1 MANEVT
7 PANEIKFEKLCNLL
21 EQLHKRKK
29 QRQEQDKILGTF
41 INDFKM
47 TASQIVGLKNPSIFP
62 ILRLLLP
69 KLDRERNAY
78 NLKENKLG
86 VLLVKV
92 LSLCKQSRDAQKLL
106 NYRSVTNSTDSD
118 FAGVAY
124 FVFKSRLSPK
134 SDGFTVGDINEIL
147 DKIASAEVGKK
158 ASVLDDMFSHVIN
171 KVTADQ
177 LKWFLRII
185 LKDLKL
191 EIGSNRILGL
201 FHPDAPEYFETC
213 GLLSKVC
220 EELGDGDAR
229 PLELGIQ
236 MFLAISPMLSER
248 LDVKQTSRQ
257 LSSDKTYQIE
267 NKFDGERFQMHMENG
282 RFEYFSRRG
291 FSFAKN
297 YGSSYDSGLLTP
309 HLKNCFSSEVS
320 SFILDGE
327 MMGWHKERECFSCK
341 GMAFD
346 VKKIT
351 ENSKFRPCFCA
362 FDILYFNG
370 RTLVCEE
377 LGDGDARPLELGIQM
392 FLAISPMLS
401 ERLDVKQ
408 TSRQLSSDKTYQIEN
423 KFDGERFQMHMENGR
438 FEYFSRRGFS
448 FAKNYG
454 SSYDS
459 GLLTPHL
466 KNCFSSEVSSFIL
479 DGEMMGWHKER
490 ECFSCKG
497 MAFDVKKIT
506 ENSKFRPCF
515 CAFDILYFNGRT
527 LVGPP
532 EKGGLPLSERL
543 RILDKIFVNV
553 PGVIQHS
560 ERQIVAQR
568 SIIPDILEALN
579 KAIENQDEGIVV
591 KDVDSYYI
599 PNKRNA
605 GWYKIKP
612 EYTEGT
618 MSDLDLVII
627 GAEEAANKR
636 QGRAKSFLV
645 ACSDGGAPGKTPDR
659 WVLVGRVSTGLTF
672 DERESLCAALERHWV
687 PFRQTPAPAHL
698 YFNKE
703 KPDFWILPEHS
714 VVLTVRA
721 SELIRST
728 GFGTDFT
735 LRFPRVMRIRD
746 DKPYQDCMTRTEFN
760 QLCANKGPVVK
771 LSTSLINGEQIDD
784 IKPRAKRKTQQP
796 QVAEQFQISSNGDI
810 EATSKALLG
819 RKLCILSD
827 DDDCKRPELC
837 KIIESHG
844 GKVVANTGS
853 DTWCCVAG
861 RMTGRVR
868 AVLTARA
875 VDVLSTSWL
884 RALPPSPT
892 PANPSPLHMLALTE
906 VTRRKLSRHYD
917 VHGDSYT
924 ELVDE
929 DTLVRCFSKMDDDI
943 PIYLTTQE
951 MLNLDKEIFG
961 DNNPHSFLRPCCI
974 YIRNP
979 DSIDAIVARMY
990 GATVLDN
997 PASYST
1003 HIVVPSSIEKTDLD
1017 NLKKSSNASIV
1028 SEDWLNECFSQ
1039 KQLVPEEKFLIM

>member
-213 GLLSKVC
+213 GLLSK
-220 EELGDGDAR
+220 
-229 PLELGIQ
+229 
-236 MFLAISPMLSER
+236 
-248 LDVKQTSRQ
+248 
-257 LSSDKTYQIE
+257 
-267 NKFDGERFQMHMENG
+267 
-282 RFEYFSRRG
+282 
-291 FSFAKN
+291 
-297 YGSSYDSGLLTP
+297 
-309 HLKNCFSSEVS
+309 
-320 SFILDGE
+320 
-327 MMGWHKERECFSCK
+327 
-341 GMAFD
+341 
-346 VKKIT
+346 
-351 ENSKFRPCFCA
+351 
-362 FDILYFNG
+362 
-370 RTLVCEE
+370 VCEE